1 VNAKDARAKNIA
13 TVAAWV
19 KEIITDEDKLY
30 LVDVGTF
37 GEGRYPFSVSRTWLA
52 NQIDIHRKVPNGNSE
67 IVELMDIVIDTM
79 ISKGILIKDSSTKAN
94 NARRIL
100 KGWFRSLQK
109 NEYQSVVR
117 IKGNF
122 VISKSLPDY
131 VYKKVRTFHNSDA
144 VKPVVNEISDK
155 LNKYHKV
162 IERLNAVNKKS
173 VTLTN
178 RHDKGAEAT
187 RRVRKWVSHIRRN
200 QERLFSVKLAS
211 THNTEFGVSVSR
223 PWIQSALRLSSH
235 EYIQSIEIINS
246 IIPLVFKRGI
256 IVEGCQSWGYEARR
270 ELLTWF
276 NSLNEE
282 QLEEIRIR
290 NNKISFSYIKDRI
303 PAVGEARDSENVKAA
318 IKDINEK
325 LLSLGL
331 IENKETFISWSQ
343 RNEETDKGYHNRAAD
358 RKKEWD
364 RLENI
369 KIASADDLVEPSDEF
384 PYIQIR
390 QIFARLMR
398 NVASQSRSHKRDAY
412 HKFSEY
418 LISEFGNEKFYL
430 SQDINQYTLARYKT
444 HLRIL
449 IIDKKISPQYGTQA
463 LSEVRRMLDAVRKIK
478 GINIE
483 PILEVAGFS
492 PVRSTNRYRPFSD
505 SERKELFRAIDLEIE
520 ERRPL
525 LAGYVKQE
533 SGSCPWDERYHFIRG
548 MSVDENAKWVFE
560 NVFDCEVVT
569 TRKDSSKEAKFA
581 SLLIKLGGVHETYTR
596 WGVISR
602 PDKGFILPYVLKLSQ
617 LTGMNYQSI
626 SSLEIGDYV
635 EEHPATGRPCVRY
648 WKERSTGAKECH
660 LDIFKA
666 RLSWLNAKQSKEVKK
681 VFEEVKI
688 LTKNVRLKAVGDTS
702 KLLFIYQ
709 GHNGEARDVMASG
722 LFFGALKEFSNKYDI
737 RDDDGERINL
747 NFARFRPTLVSELI
761 ENGCSLREIQLML
774 GHSNMTTTAS
784 YLDRLDFNTK
794 SRKKI
799 FKAISEI
806 HKHVFKGEPE
816 AVSDTSDKDKI
827 KVDVITFKTPLASCS
842 NIFDPPDFI
851 KSLESYVP
859 GTPCGSYNRCLSCD
873 NVMITKNNLP
883 ELFSMHRDYISL
895 IENKNIMATPYGR
908 VVEEN
913 LGLLNEI
920 LDPELS
926 DFDEEELKEGREKSL
941 FMATS
946 VAAEGVVE

>member
-1 VNAKDARAKNIA
+1 
-13 TVAAWV
+13 
-19 KEIITDEDKLY
+19 
-30 LVDVGTF
+30 
-37 GEGRYPFSVSRTWLA
+37 
-52 NQIDIHRKVPNGNSE
+52 
-67 IVELMDIVIDTM
+67 MD
-79 ISKGILIKDSSTKAN
+79 TKC
-94 NARRIL
+94 I
-100 KGWFRSLQK
+100 
-109 NEYQSVVR
+109 
-117 IKGNF
+117 
-122 VISKSLPDY
+122 
-131 VYKKVRTFHNSDA
+131 
-144 VKPVVNEISDK
+144 
-155 LNKYHKV
+155 
-162 IERLNAVNKKS
+162 
-173 VTLTN
+173 
-178 RHDKGAEAT
+178 
-187 RRVRKWVSHIRRN
+187 
-200 QERLFSVKLAS
+200 
-211 THNTEFGVSVSR
+211 
-223 PWIQSALRLSSH
+223 RLSSH

-246 IIPLVFKRGI
+246 IIPLVFKSGI
-256 IVEGCQSWGYEARR
+256 IAEGCQTWGYEARK

-276 NSLNEE
+276 NSLNTE
-282 QLEEIRIR
+282 QLEDIKIR
-290 NNKISFSYIKDRI
+290 NNKISLLYIKDRI
-303 PAVGEARDSENVKAA
+303 PATYDAKDSGNVKAA

-331 IENKETFISWSQ
+331 IEDEETFISWSQ
-343 RNEETDKGYHNRAAD
+343 RKEEADKGYHKRVAD

-369 KIASADDLVEPSDEF
+369 KIVSANDLIEPSDAF
-384 PYIQIR
+384 PYIQLR
-390 QIFARLMR
+390 HIFARLMS
-398 NVASQSRSHKRDAY
+398 NKEDKSRANKRDAY

-418 LISEFGNEKFYL
+418 LIFEFGNKKFYL

-444 HLRIL
+444 YLKNL
-449 IIDKKISPQYGTQA
+449 IIDKKISTYYGNQA

-478 GINIE
+478 GIKIE
-483 PILEVAGFS
+483 PILETEGFTL
-492 PVRSTNRYRPFSD
+492 VRSTNRYRPFSD

-520 ERRPL
+520 ERKPL
-525 LAGYVKQE
+525 LGGYVKQE
-533 SGSCPWDERYHFIRG
+533 SGSCPWDDGYHFIKG
-548 MSVDENAKWVFE
+548 MSVDENAKWLFE
-560 NVFDCEVVT
+560 NVFDCKVVT

-581 SLLIKLGGVHETYTR
+581 RLLIKLGGVHKTYTR

-617 LTGMNYQSI
+617 LTGMNYESI
-626 SSLEIGDYV
+626 SSLEIGGYV

-648 WKERSTGAKECH
+648 WKERSTGSKECH

-666 RLSWLNAKQSKEVKK
+666 KLSWLNAKQSKEVKK

-688 LTKNVRLKAVGDTS
+688 LTENIRLKAVGDTS

-709 GHNGEARDVMASG
+709 GNNGEARDVIASG
-722 LFFGALKEFSNKYDI
+722 LFSDALKEFSNKHDI
-737 RDDDGERINL
+737 RDDDGERTNL
-747 NFARFRPTLVSELI
+747 TFARFRPTFVSELI
-761 ENGCSLREIQLML
+761 EKGCSLREIQLML
-774 GHSNMTTTAS
+774 GHSNMATTAS
-784 YLDRLDFNTK
+784 YLDRCDFNTK
-794 SRKKI
+794 SRKKV

-806 HKHVFKGEPE
+806 HSHVFKDEPE
-816 AVSDTSDKDKI
+816 AVSDINDKDIIKI
-827 KVDVITFKTPLASCS
+827 DDITFKTPLASCS

-883 ELFSMHRDYISL
+883 ELFSMYRDYISL